1 VRLDGPLIDLTE
13 VPIRQEI
20 ENRHIALLLEHGLE
34 HWICTRS
41 PQAAVSSP
49 RRSPPTCS
57 TAVPALSAYDGAAE
71 LDRFLHELLPG
82 MTATLTGRDWPPA
95 TVDGDQA
102 PTSRPRPGAVQRS
115 PNGSATRIGVKHQ
128 NIAKWSPRSHAGCL
142 AEGKGFADADQ
153 KLRHSCPSGQGADE
167 VAARR

>member
-34 HWICTRS
+34 HLDLHEITTSRRVIT
-41 PQAAVSSP
+41 QTIAADPFDRGAS
-49 RRSPPTCS
+49 
-57 TAVPALSAYDGAAE
+57 LSAYDGAAE

-128 NIAKWSPRSHAGCL
+128 NIAKWSPRSHGGCL